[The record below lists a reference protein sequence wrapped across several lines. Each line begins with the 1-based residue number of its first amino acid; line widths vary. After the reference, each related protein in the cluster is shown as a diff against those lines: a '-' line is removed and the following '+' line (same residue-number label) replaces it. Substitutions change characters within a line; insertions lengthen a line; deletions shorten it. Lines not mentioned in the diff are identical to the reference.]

1 MGCFV
6 YCIFG
11 SARAVTIGPTAI
23 MAMMTHE
30 YGVDGNSDI
39 ATLLA
44 FLTGIIVLFAGI
56 FQLGELYCGS

>member
-1 MGCFV
+1 
-6 YCIFG
+6 
-11 SARAVTIGPTAI
+11 

-56 FQLGELYCGS
+56 FQLGELLWFIDCDSRFIVMIHEFHYVFS